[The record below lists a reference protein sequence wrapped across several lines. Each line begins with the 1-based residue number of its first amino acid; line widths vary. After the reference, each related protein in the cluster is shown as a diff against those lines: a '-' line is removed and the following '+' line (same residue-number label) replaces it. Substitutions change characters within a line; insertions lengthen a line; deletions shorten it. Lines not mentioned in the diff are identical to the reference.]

1 MKILV
6 LNSGSSSLKF
16 QLFNM
21 PEGEVLCAGL
31 VEKIGEKEGN
41 LEITAGE
48 ESIAIQAPFS
58 DHKDA
63 LNQVAKSLMDPK
75 LAIISSP
82 EEIDA
87 VGHRVVHGG
96 ESFSATTL
104 IDEEVKNKIRDL
116 IPLAPLH
123 NPANLQGIEVAE
135 KVFEAAKQYA
145 VFDTA
150 FHSTIPESAYRFAI
164 PEELYKKYGTRVYGF
179 HGTSHRFV
187 SRQAIEHLGLANQES
202 KIITIHLGNGCS
214 MAAIKDGKC
223 IDTSMGL
230 GPLSGLIMGTRSGD
244 IDPSVIFYLLEQ
256 GYEIEEIKNILN
268 KKSGMKGLTGDNDL
282 RNINE
287 RAANGDSA
295 AQTALDM
302 YSYRI
307 KKYIG
312 SYIAAL
318 GGLDAIVFTAGV
330 GENDAATR
338 ANSCQGLEAFGISID
353 ETANQIRSKELRE
366 IQNGKVKVLVIPTNE
381 EFEIARQSYQLKQ
394 GENPY

>member
-16 QLFNM
+16 QLFDM
-21 PEGEVLCAGL
+21 PEGQVLCAGM

-41 LEITAGE
+41 LEIKAGE
-48 ESIAIQAPFS
+48 ESIAIQAPFA

-63 LNQVAKSLMDPK
+63 LNQVASSLMDPK
-75 LAIISSP
+75 LSIISSP
-82 EEIDA
+82 DEIDA

-104 IDEEVKNKIRDL
+104 IDSEVKDKIKDL

-135 KVFEAAKQYA
+135 KVFESAKQYA

-150 FHSTIPESAYRFAI
+150 FHSTIPEASYRFAI

-187 SRQAIEHLGLANQES
+187 SRKAIEHLKLEDQPS

-287 RAANGDSA
+287 RASNGDNA

-312 SYIAAL
+312 SYMAAL

-338 ANSCQGLEAFGISID
+338 SKSCLEMEAFGIAID
-353 ETANQIRSKELRE
+353 ENKNQERARGLRE
-366 IQNGKVKVLVIPTNE
+366 IQSGKVKVLVIPTNE
-381 EFEIARQSYQLKQ
+381 EFEIARQSFQLMQ
-394 GENPY
+394 GKNPY